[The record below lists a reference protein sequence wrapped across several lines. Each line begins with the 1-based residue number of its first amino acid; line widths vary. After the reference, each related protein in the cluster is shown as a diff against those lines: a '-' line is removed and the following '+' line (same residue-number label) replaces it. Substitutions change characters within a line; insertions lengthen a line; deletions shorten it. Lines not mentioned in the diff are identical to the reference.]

1 MSKYPSPLPTEYCTP
16 VSLEQAAVEIEAWNR
31 LTPDEVNRLYP
42 NRQIIRLDAQ
52 ISQRNGHQS
61 HSALRTH
68 ILSLFRAFALLIATV
83 LAITVFLYRL
93 VTDRDATLR
102 ELTSVLQD
110 ESYLPLRYLKLRL
123 QHYASQTNDN

>member
-1 MSKYPSPLPTEYCTP
+1 MSEYLSPLPTEYCIP
-16 VSLEQAAVEIEAWNR
+16 ASLEQAAVEIEAWNR

-42 NRQIIRLDAQ
+42 NRQIIRLDNQ
-52 ISQRNGHQS
+52 ISQRNVHQS
-61 HSALRTH
+61 HSALRTRM
-68 ILSLFRAFALLIATV
+68 LSLFRVFALLVATV

-93 VTDRDATLR
+93 VTDRDAILR
-102 ELTSVLQD
+102 ELTFALRD